1 MRGEWMESEETLDG
15 CVPVSAL
22 VAFFLYN
29 DLSRLL
35 LLSSLLFSPLS
46 PQNHPFSCYTPIFST
61 IHRIASHRILALA
74 TIPSRFPSSASSCFL
89 FLFSRRFFLPSSFQF
104 HHGYRPQYLIPI
116 TVYSCIG
123 GMHRLSIWFSFLCSV
138 CDVRRRGSDVGWMD

>member
-1 MRGEWMESEETLDG
+1 MVAFQLALSWPFFCTMTYPGSCYCRRCS
-15 CVPVSAL
+15 SAL
-22 VAFFLYN
+22 FHRRTTPSLATPP
-29 DLSRLL
+29 
-35 LLSSLLFSPLS
+35 SSQLFIAL
-46 PQNHPFSCYTPIFST
+46 
-61 IHRIASHRILALA
+61 HRIEYSPWPLFH
-74 TIPSRFPSSASSCFL
+74 PGFPLSSASSCFL